1 MIKYLACHSEFKSKE
16 KAAADPARSHPLWS
30 INRTL
35 IADAVISAR
44 TTEIRVGS
52 ELHPLCIYLKCVIS
66 EHLF

>member
-16 KAAADPARSHPLWS
+16 KAAADPVRSHPLWP

-44 TTEIRVGS
+44 TTEIRVGR
-52 ELHPLCIYLKCVIS
+52 IS
-66 EHLF
+66 YSLHLFEMCHL